1 MEDLTKLSL
10 HCAINRVARA
20 IIKGLYTQ
28 DMGDAVIAALQ
39 QMKGEDCPTVS
50 EMQKYVKEV
59 IESRASLNFVL
70 SPVSQKVRDHIR
82 EKEGIA
88 SCYVCRLLF
97 SIEFATSK
105 LCDENEAE
113 TWRVIF
119 ARKIIGGALRQ

>member
-28 DMGDAVIAALQ
+28 DMGDAAIAALQ
-39 QMKGEDCPTVS
+39 QMRGKDCPTVS
-50 EMQKYVKEV
+50 EMQEYVKEV
-59 IESRASLNFVL
+59 IESRASLEFVL

-88 SCYVCRLLF
+88 SCYVCRPFFIL
-97 SIEFATSK
+97 EFATSK

-119 ARKIIGGALRQ
+119 ARKVIEGALNK